1 MDTLQPRPEGS
12 PQRSIG
18 TPLADRAARTLGA
31 ARDRIGVAALAV
43 ERARRGALAR
53 VRRSRLL
60 RWQHRSPIARDLLLA
75 PPDLRPQDPCF
86 AEEVESG
93 SFGLSGQTVDLN
105 GASPFTVRLP
115 SQAWTRE
122 LHAFG
127 WLRHFSAGW
136 TLANEA
142 AARRLVAEWIAGR
155 RRHAAEAWAP
165 EVVGRRIV
173 SWLSHASL
181 ILDGA
186 ERRPYRNILLSLED
200 QVTYLSASWRNASY
214 GHPRLQALIGLTQAA
229 LCIAGHE
236 RRLASVEPHLAD
248 EIARQ
253 FLPDGGHVSRNPAV
267 LVELLLDLLPLRQCF
282 IACGLTP
289 PQALTEACSRTLPM
303 LNRLRLGDGQL
314 ARFNG
319 MGATE
324 RDALATLIAY
334 DKGTAPVPDPVSPSR
349 YVRLERNATVLVTDA
364 GSPPALELSGHACAG
379 CLSFE
384 MSVGGTLLFVNGGAP
399 GPAHERYAAA
409 ARGTSA
415 HNTLELNGQPSARLV
430 RDEGLERGAG
440 GAPIRHPDRVTC
452 ELSEASGAVR
462 FKGSHD
468 GYVDPFNLVHTRSLS
483 LAADGQRLIGIDT
496 LSGAKSELR
505 FAYDVPF
512 AVHFHLHPRCGAR
525 LTPDGDA
532 ELFLPDGQRWR
543 LSATGA
549 ALGIEEST
557 HYAEVIGPLQA
568 QQVVLRAVCY
578 GAAEVHWML
587 ERTDLPVEVAS
598 DPATDLTDL
607 LE

>member
-1 MDTLQPRPEGS
+1 MDTRQQRPDGS
-12 PQRSIG
+12 PPASAG
-18 TPLADRAARTLGA
+18 TPLADRASRTLVA
-31 ARDRIGVAALAV
+31 ARERIGVAALAV
-43 ERARRGALAR
+43 ERARRGTVAR

-86 AEEVESG
+86 ADEVEGG
-93 SFGLSGQTVDLN
+93 SFGLNGQTVDLN
-105 GASPFTVRLP
+105 GLSPFAVRPP
-115 SQAWTRE
+115 SQAWARE

-136 TLANEA
+136 TVAHEA
-142 AARRLVAEWIAGR
+142 AARRLIADWIAGR
-155 RRHAAEAWAP
+155 RRHGAEAWAP

-181 ILDGA
+181 ILAGA
-186 ERRPYRNILLSLED
+186 ERRPRRAVLLSLED
-200 QVTYLSASWRNASY
+200 QVTYLSASWRDAPY
-214 GHPRLQALIGLTQAA
+214 GHPRLVALIGLTQAA

-236 RRLASVEPHLAD
+236 RRLAAVEPHLAD

-253 FLPDGGHVSRNPAV
+253 FLADGGHVSRNPAV

-282 IACGLTP
+282 IACGLP
-289 PQALTEACSRTLPM
+289 PPPALTEACSRTLPM
-303 LNRLRLGDGQL
+303 LQHLRLGDGQL

-334 DKGTAPVPDPVSPSR
+334 DKGGSPPPDPVSPSR
-349 YVRLERNATVLVTDA
+349 YVRLERGASVVLVDA

-384 MSVGGTLLFVNGGAP
+384 VSVGGELLFANGGMP
-399 GPAHERYAAA
+399 GPAQERFTAA

-415 HNTLELNGQPSARLV
+415 HNTLELNGQPSAKLV
-430 RDEGLERGAG
+430 RDEALERGAG
-440 GAPIRHPDRVTC
+440 GAPIRHPDHVTC
-452 ELSEASGAVR
+452 EVSEASGAAS

-468 GYVDPFNLVHTRSLS
+468 GYVDPFNLVHTRTLS
-483 LAADGQRLIGIDT
+483 LAADGQRLAGVDT
-496 LSGAKSELR
+496 LSGARSELR

-525 LTPDGDA
+525 ASADGGA
-532 ELFLPDGQRWR
+532 ILVLPSGERWR

-549 ALGIEEST
+549 SLSIEEST
-557 HYAEVIGPLQA
+557 HYAEVMGPLQA

-578 GAAEVHWML
+578 GAAEVRWLL
-587 ERTDLPVEVAS
+587 ERLGTAVEVAS
-598 DPATDLTDL
+598 DPDLTDL